1 MCRLFIGADARLW
14 RTRLKSVRMRGY
26 STSVRLENFYWRVL
40 EDIARRDGMA
50 VPQLLAKLHEELI
63 EAHGE
68 IDNFSSFLRVC
79 CGRYLSLQLAGDV
92 PRDPAGRSATS
103 TPSAF
108 SARGGAAGRGAKP
121 RSPRADDDRIGAGGR
136 GLTLARLRPLLRPA
150 APARRLFLRL
160 RAKRR
165 VDGKLIRF

>member
-1 MCRLFIGADARLW
+1 VTSGGGAAYWLRRAAAASLGVDPAAFSATGDMLMCRLFIGADARLW

-40 EDIARRDGMA
+40 EEVARRDGMN

-79 CGRYLSLQLAGDV
+79 
-92 PRDPAGRSATS
+92 
-103 TPSAF
+103 
-108 SARGGAAGRGAKP
+108 
-121 RSPRADDDRIGAGGR
+121 
-136 GLTLARLRPLLRPA
+136 
-150 APARRLFLRL
+150 
-160 RAKRR
+160 
-165 VDGKLIRF
+165 

>member
-40 EDIARRDGMA
+40 EDIARRDGMN

-68 IDNFSSFLRVC
+68 IFDPAWWR
-79 CGRYLSLQLAGDV
+79 SLQD
-92 PRDPAGRSATS
+92 
-103 TPSAF
+103 
-108 SARGGAAGRGAKP
+108 
-121 RSPRADDDRIGAGGR
+121 
-136 GLTLARLRPLLRPA
+136 
-150 APARRLFLRL
+150 RL
-160 RAKRR
+160 RAGDY
-165 VDGKLIRF
+165 VDVPPYPPEARLAHDVAPADQQNALR

>member
-40 EDIARRDGMA
+40 EDIARRDGMN

-79 CGRYLSLQLAGDV
+79 CGRYLTLQLAGDV
-92 PRDPAGRSATS
+92 PRDPGGRSATS
-103 TPSAF
+103 TPRAF
-108 SARGGAAGRGAKP
+108 CAARRRAWPRAIAARAARRRAPNRRGRRRL
-121 RSPRADDDRIGAGGR
+121 RSPN
-136 GLTLARLRPLLRPA
+136 
-150 APARRLFLRL
+150 ARRG
-160 RAKRR
+160 RARSASR
-165 VDGKLIRF
+165 AAST